1 MSIFYSGIQFLALEC
16 ISGKITID
24 EHVSSAAIPV
34 GSSLEFL
41 KEENNEFFF
50 KVTQPNGLTYEVS
63 LNKDE
68 LFSNV
73 KRRSISLKQEGDVI
87 FSLVFAHAQSRYF
100 FENEW
105 ARVTFNNNRDFVGI
119 VYQDGGF
126 CQHISHQNW
135 GTILNLVFLK
145 EIEIY

>member
-1 MSIFYSGIQFLALEC
+1 MKFLYQGIQFSVLER

-24 EHVSSAAIPV
+24 SHESSAAIPV

-41 KEENNEFFF
+41 EHKEEEFFF
-50 KVTQPNGLTYEVS
+50 KVTQLNDLTYEVS
-63 LNKDE
+63 LTKEE
-68 LFSNV
+68 LFENV
-73 KRRSISLKQEGDVI
+73 KRRYISLKQEGDVI
-87 FSLVFAHAQSRYF
+87 FSLVFAHTQSHYF

-105 ARVTFNNNRDFVGI
+105 ARVTFNNRDFVGI

-126 CQHISHQNW
+126 CHHISHQNW